1 VNATKNDESEVIE
14 KLNKEIAA
22 LRKKLEGQ
30 AEGGSGV
37 SSHEARLMEERYHC
51 SPVRVGRWFT
61 LRCDVFFSVAG
72 TVNRFLKSNQA

>member
-30 AEGGSGV
+30 ADGGSGV
-37 SSHEARLMEERYHC
+37 SSHEARLMEERC
-51 SPVRVGRWFT
+51 V
-61 LRCDVFFSVAG
+61 
-72 TVNRFLKSNQA
+72 RFLAANV